1 MHESERCKPLRWIPF
16 AWMPVY
22 HEALAPDRPTQG
34 YEGHPAR
41 RETVDVVWGGT
52 TRLQTRVYLGAVVVD
67 HPQLDKFTG
76 GTCDKLCFTA
86 FSMK

>member
-41 RETVDVVWGGT
+41 R
-52 TRLQTRVYLGAVVVD
+52 A
-67 HPQLDKFTG
+67 
-76 GTCDKLCFTA
+76 
-86 FSMK
+86 